1 MWCSFR
7 TNIKNAHQHPLVFKT
22 VPSWWADARIFKQTK
37 TLWNERNINK
47 DTFYFVSRGN
57 YWSIVDHV
65 KSVMWNKCVIQKY
78 DNLQTLS
85 VFLWKYF
92 TMDLITFIHPVRVFH
107 YLYNDWLMLDIS
119 SCYNSVTMKYTLV
132 YVYAFDYGQRMISNI
147 PKYYSTCF

>member
-1 MWCSFR
+1 MWCSFW
-7 TNIKNAHQHPLVFKT
+7 TNIKNAHQHRLVFKT
-22 VPSWWADARIFKQTK
+22 VPSGWTDARIFKQTK

-85 VFLWKYF
+85 VFLMKIFYHGLNYF
-92 TMDLITFIHPVRVFH
+92 HPSRTSISLFIQWLIDARYIF
-107 YLYNDWLMLDIS
+107 LL
-119 SCYNSVTMKYTLV
+119 VTMKYTLV
-132 YVYAFDYGQRMISNI
+132 YVYAFDYGQRMISYS
-147 PKYYSTCF
+147 PKYNSTCF

>member
-1 MWCSFR
+1 MWCSFW

-92 TMDLITFIHPVRVFH
+92 TMDLITFIHPTSISLFIQ
-107 YLYNDWLMLDIS
+107 WLIDARYIFLL
-119 SCYNSVTMKYTLV
+119 NSVTMKYTLV
-132 YVYAFDYGQRMISNI
+132 YVHAFDYGQRMISYS
-147 PKYYSTCF
+147 PKYNSTCF